1 MRIAPQLRDKSR
13 LVSSNQPHLNPRL
26 GEVVQRHLRSE
37 HRKPPAPHNLA
48 AYDELRERLEWE
60 PRPLVLDSFCGTG
73 YSTALLARRHPEHL
87 VVGVDKS
94 EQRLARQPGAPAQ
107 NSLLLRADC
116 EDVWYLLARDRV
128 PVDYHYLFY
137 PNPWPK
143 SRHLQRR
150 VHGHASFPLLLR
162 LARDGQPGRLEL
174 RSNWQLYLEEFGS
187 ALHIA
192 GHPGVLR
199 RISGDPEISLFERKY
214 RDSGHDLWQF
224 EADCGRTTTRA

>member
-1 MRIAPQLRDKSR
+1 MRDTSR
-13 LVSSNQPHLNPRL
+13 LVSSNQPHLNRRL
-26 GEVVQRHLRSE
+26 SEVVQRHLHSE
-37 HRKPPAPHNLA
+37 HRRPPAPHNLA
-48 AYDELRERLEWE
+48 AYDRLRARLARDR
-60 PRPLVLDSFCGTG
+60 RPLVLDSFCGTG
-73 YSTALLARRHPEHL
+73 HSTALLARRHPEHL
-87 VVGVDKS
+87 VVGIDKS
-94 EQRLARQPGAPAQ
+94 EQRLARHPGEPAQ
-107 NSLLLRADC
+107 NSLMLRADC
-116 EDVWYLLARDRV
+116 EDVWYLLAQDRV

-162 LARDGQPGRLEL
+162 LASTGRPGRLEL
-174 RSNWQLYLEEFGS
+174 RSNWQLYVEEFGS
-187 ALHIA
+187 AVHIA

-224 EADCGRTTTRA
+224 EAECGRATIPA